1 MNLHYATWYSND
13 KIYKKGINLAS
24 KFEWSQLAK
33 AVSAKLAKI
42 SGIYLGEHFTEI
54 PLLVSILR
62 NFNLKTFSKISASP
76 YYYHYEVHY
85 FLVVKKEEIAYLLKI
100 QFHFEIDAL
109 NMVSATF
116 ENHQNIFYFI
126 GDYRHETLNMF
137 FSYHTLAL
145 ITI

>member
-1 MNLHYATWYSND
+1 MARVRYR
-13 KIYKKGINLAS
+13 KGINLAS

-76 YYYHYEVHY
+76 YYYTIMNFIISEW
-85 FLVVKKEEIAYLLKI
+85 LKKKKLL
-100 QFHFEIDAL
+100 
-109 NMVSATF
+109 TC
-116 ENHQNIFYFI
+116 
-126 GDYRHETLNMF
+126 
-137 FSYHTLAL
+137 
-145 ITI
+145 